1 MVQRIHQR
9 SQMLVKQE
17 MHLEGRKAQNEVKQ
31 NDLRLCLVHWQ
42 HINQQRDGLHQLFI
56 ELSRL
61 FITLISRQLV
71 VNLIPMRTHAHL
83 DQISHCS
90 TTLVGYMMWPHTI
103 PKHIT
108 LNVTYQL

>member
-1 MVQRIHQR
+1 
-9 SQMLVKQE
+9 

-31 NDLRLCLVHWQ
+31 NDLRLCLVRWQ

-83 DQISHCS
+83 DQISYYY
-90 TTLVGYMMWPHTI
+90 TTLVGYVMWPHTI
-103 PKHIT
+103 PKRAT
-108 LNVTYQL
+108 PNVTYQS